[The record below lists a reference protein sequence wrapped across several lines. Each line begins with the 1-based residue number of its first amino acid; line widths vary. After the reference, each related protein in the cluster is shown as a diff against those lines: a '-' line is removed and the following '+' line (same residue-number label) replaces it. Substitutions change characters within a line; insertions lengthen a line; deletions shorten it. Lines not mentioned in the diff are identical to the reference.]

1 MPTNRN
7 FVHGGPTGRAAQQH
21 LALGKR
27 EDTIMNSLKKNHP
40 KKVFFKIPDNY
51 AASSDAEKNAFYEMV
66 VAALLEN
73 ADENAKQ
80 IPSALLVHSDEY
92 ANWIFDKTHPTQGR
106 RFNTA
111 RDLFISLAN
120 ETGVTVNV
128 CAPRAATRDE
138 LLRVHTA
145 QYIDEVVNEHI
156 STEWDGDRPDLA
168 LLASLFVGGT
178 LTALDALLTGK
189 SNLAIHFPGAKHH
202 AQSDH
207 SSGFCIFNDFA
218 IAADI
223 ASKDHGKN
231 IIIID
236 IDAHHGDGVE
246 NLTAGNPKVLTF
258 SVHQDGIF
266 PGTGDESKPGY
277 FYNIP
282 LQAGAGD
289 EDLLDAIEQFI
300 DVIGARDRIWD
311 WQPDLLFITCGAD
324 GHSEDPL
331 TGLNY
336 SVEGYIAVAKRL
348 KERFPD
354 LPILLG
360 GAGGYLPDT
369 KTPEIWAKVA
379 TVLGICT

>member
-1 MPTNRN
+1 LNKP
-7 FVHGGPTGRAAQQH
+7 VY
-21 LALGKR
+21 L
-27 EDTIMNSLKKNHP
+27 I
-40 KKVFFKIPDNY
+40 
-51 AASSDAEKNAFYEMV
+51 
-66 VAALLEN
+66 
-73 ADENAKQ
+73 
-80 IPSALLVHSDEY
+80 HSDEY
-92 ANWIFDKTHPTQGR
+92 KNWIFDPTHPTQGR
-106 RFNTA
+106 RFSNA
-111 RDLFISLAN
+111 RDLLIATAKREGIDLV
-120 ETGVTVNV
+120 EVL
-128 CAPRAATRDE
+128 PRPATEAE
-138 LLRVHTA
+138 LLRVHTPA
-145 QYIDEVVNEHI
+145 YIDEVLNQHI
-156 STEWDGDRPDLA
+156 STEWDGERPDLA
-168 LLASLFVGGT
+168 SLASLFVGGT

-189 SNLAIHFPGAKHH
+189 TKLAINFPGAKHH

-218 IAADI
+218 LAADI

-246 NLTAGNPKVLTF
+246 NLTADNPKVLTF

-266 PGTGDESKPGY
+266 PGTGDESEAGN

-289 EDLLDAIEQFI
+289 EELLDAVREFI
-300 DVIGARDRIWD
+300 YVVGARDRIWD

-331 TGLNY
+331 TSLDY

-369 KTPEIWAKVA
+369 RTPEIWARVA
-379 TVLGICT
+379 VQLIID

>member
-1 MPTNRN
+1 M
-7 FVHGGPTGRAAQQH
+7 
-21 LALGKR
+21 
-27 EDTIMNSLKKNHP
+27 
-40 KKVFFKIPDNY
+40 
-51 AASSDAEKNAFYEMV
+51 
-66 VAALLEN
+66 
-73 ADENAKQ
+73 KQ
-80 IPSALLVHSDEY
+80 PVYLVHSDEY
-92 ANWIFDKTHPTQGR
+92 KNWIFDPTHPTQGR
-106 RFNTA
+106 RFNNA
-111 RDLFISLAN
+111 RDLLITSAKKEGIDVVEVL
-120 ETGVTVNV
+120 
-128 CAPRAATRDE
+128 PRKATE
-138 LLRVHTA
+138 AQLLRVHTPA
-145 QYIDEVVNEHI
+145 YIDEVVNQHI
-156 STEWDGDRPDLA
+156 STEWDGERPDLA
-168 LLASLFVGGT
+168 SLASLFVGGT

-189 SNLAIHFPGAKHH
+189 TQLAINFPGAKHH

-218 IAADI
+218 LAADI

-231 IIIID
+231 VIIID

-246 NLTAGNPKVLTF
+246 NLTADNPKVLTF

-289 EDLLDAIEQFI
+289 KELLDAIEQLI
-300 DVIGARDRIWD
+300 YVIGAQDRIWD

-324 GHSEDPL
+324 GHKEDPL
-331 TGLNY
+331 TSLEY

-369 KTPEIWAKVA
+369 RTPEIWVGVA
-379 TVLGICT
+379 LNLVSSI

>member
-1 MPTNRN
+1 M
-7 FVHGGPTGRAAQQH
+7 
-21 LALGKR
+21 
-27 EDTIMNSLKKNHP
+27 
-40 KKVFFKIPDNY
+40 
-51 AASSDAEKNAFYEMV
+51 
-66 VAALLEN
+66 
-73 ADENAKQ
+73 KQ
-80 IPSALLVHSDEY
+80 PVYLIHSDEY
-92 ANWIFDKTHPTQGR
+92 KNWIFDPTHPTQGR
-106 RFNTA
+106 RFNNA
-111 RDLFISLAN
+111 RDHLITSAKKEGIDVVEVLPRLAT
-120 ETGVTVNV
+120 E
-128 CAPRAATRDE
+128 AE
-138 LLRVHTA
+138 LLRVHA
-145 QYIDEVVNEHI
+145 PAYIDEILNQHI
-156 STEWDGDRPDLA
+156 STEWDDERPDLA
-168 LLASLFVGGT
+168 SLASLFVGGT

-189 SNLAIHFPGAKHH
+189 TKFAINFPGAKHH

-246 NLTAGNPKVLTF
+246 NLSKGNYRVITF
-258 SVHQDGIF
+258 SVHQAGIF
-266 PGTGDESKPGY
+266 PGTGDESEAGN

-282 LQAGAGD
+282 LEDGAGD
-289 EDLLDAIEQFI
+289 EELLDAIEQFI
-300 DVIGARDRIWD
+300 SVVGARDRIWD

-348 KERFPD
+348 KERFPE

-369 KTPEIWAKVA
+369 RTPEIWAKVA
-379 TVLGICT
+379 AALAEIPPLSNVSS

>member
-1 MPTNRN
+1 M
-7 FVHGGPTGRAAQQH
+7 
-21 LALGKR
+21 
-27 EDTIMNSLKKNHP
+27 
-40 KKVFFKIPDNY
+40 
-51 AASSDAEKNAFYEMV
+51 
-66 VAALLEN
+66 
-73 ADENAKQ
+73 KQ
-80 IPSALLVHSDEY
+80 PVYLIHSDEY
-92 ANWIFDKTHPTQGR
+92 KNWIFDPTHPTQGR
-106 RFNTA
+106 RFNNA
-111 RDLFISLAN
+111 RDLLITSAKKEGIDVVEVL
-120 ETGVTVNV
+120 
-128 CAPRAATRDE
+128 PRTATEAE
-138 LLRVHTA
+138 LQRVHTHT
-145 QYIDEVVNEHI
+145 YIDEVLNQHI
-156 STEWDGDRPDLA
+156 STEWDGERPDLA
-168 LLASLFVGGT
+168 SLSSLFVGGT
-178 LTALDALLTGK
+178 LTALDALLTNK
-189 SNLAIHFPGAKHH
+189 TKLAIHFPGAKHH

-246 NLTAGNPKVLTF
+246 NLTADNPKVLTF

-282 LQAGAGD
+282 LEAGAGD
-289 EDLLDAIEQFI
+289 KDLLDAIEQFI

-324 GHSEDPL
+324 GHKEDPL
-331 TGLNY
+331 TSLEY
-336 SVEGYIAVAKRL
+336 SVDGYIAVAKRL
-348 KERFPD
+348 KQRFPD

-369 KTPEIWAKVA
+369 RTPEIWAGVA
-379 TVLGICT
+379 LNLVSSI

>member
-1 MPTNRN
+1 M
-7 FVHGGPTGRAAQQH
+7 
-21 LALGKR
+21 
-27 EDTIMNSLKKNHP
+27 
-40 KKVFFKIPDNY
+40 
-51 AASSDAEKNAFYEMV
+51 
-66 VAALLEN
+66 
-73 ADENAKQ
+73 KQ
-80 IPSALLVHSDEY
+80 PVYLIHSDEY
-92 ANWIFDKTHPTQGR
+92 KNWIFDPSHPTQGR
-106 RFNTA
+106 RFNNA
-111 RDLFISLAN
+111 RDLLITSAKKEGIDVVEMLPRLAT
-120 ETGVTVNV
+120 E
-128 CAPRAATRDE
+128 AE
-138 LLRVHTA
+138 LLRVHTPA
-145 QYIDEVVNEHI
+145 YIDEVLNQHI
-156 STEWDGDRPDLA
+156 STEWDGQRADLA
-168 LLASLFVGGT
+168 NLASLFVGGT

-189 SNLAIHFPGAKHH
+189 TKLAIHFPGAKHH

-218 IAADI
+218 LAADI

-246 NLTAGNPKVLTF
+246 NLTADNPKVLTF

-282 LQAGAGD
+282 LEAGAGD
-289 EDLLDAIEQFI
+289 KELLDAIEQFI

-324 GHSEDPL
+324 GHKEDPL
-331 TGLNY
+331 TSLDY
-336 SVEGYIAVAKRL
+336 SVAGYIAVAKRV

-369 KTPEIWAKVA
+369 RTPEIWAGVA
-379 TVLGICT
+379 LNLVSSI